1 MHPHETARLE
11 RLLTEIGL
19 AHHLDHNERRQN
31 AAAGY
36 NPYSYND
43 PRYEPMQCEIER
55 IQRVRA
61 ARARRQRPQALKR
74 QSHLH

>member
-1 MHPHETARLE
+1 MHPHEVQRLDT
-11 RLLTEIGL
+11 LLKQIGL
-19 AHHLDHNERRQN
+19 AQHLEHDERCKN

-43 PRYEPMQCEIER
+43 PRHEAMQCEIER

-61 ARARRQRPQALKR
+61 ARARRRVA
-74 QSHLH
+74 